1 MIRVRLAAMA
11 AAGLAVS
18 AQAHPGHGPLSQ
30 GAAHFF
36 SSPYHVIPPVL
47 CGAAMWMAASFLKQP
62 KARLALRS
70 AGTAIALG
78 ALALWGI
85 GA

>member
-1 MIRVRLAAMA
+1 MIRVRLAAIA
-11 AAGLAVS
+11 AAMAVS

-36 SSPYHVIPPVL
+36 SSPYHVIPSVL
-47 CGAAMWMAASFLKQP
+47 CGAALWIAGSYLKQP
-62 KARLALRS
+62 KARKALR
-70 AGTAIALG
+70 AIGTMIALG

>member
-11 AAGLAVS
+11 AAAMAVS

-30 GAAHFF
+30 GGAHFF

-47 CGAAMWMAASFLKQP
+47 CGTALWIAASYLKQP
-62 KARLALRS
+62 KPRKALQTI
-70 AGTAIALG
+70 GTVVALG

>member
-1 MIRVRLAAMA
+1 MA
-11 AAGLAVS
+11 AAALAVS

-36 SSPYHVIPPVL
+36 SSPSHVIPAVAA
-47 CGAAMWMAASFLKQP
+47 GAALWTAAMFLKAP
-62 KARLALRS
+62 KARLAVRT
-70 AGTAIALG
+70 AGTVIALG
-78 ALALWGI
+78 ALTLWGI

>member
-1 MIRVRLAAMA
+1 MA
-11 AAGLAVS
+11 AALMAVT

-36 SSPYHVIPPVL
+36 SSPSHVIPPVL
-47 CGAAMWMAASFLKQP
+47 CGAALWIAASFLKQP
-62 KARLALRS
+62 KARLALRTT
-70 AGTAIALG
+70 GTVIALG

>member
-1 MIRVRLAAMA
+1 MIRVRLAAA
-11 AAGLAVS
+11 AAAMAVS
-18 AQAHPGHGPLSQ
+18 AQAHPGHGPLSE

-36 SSPYHVIPPVL
+36 SSPSHTIPVAL
-47 CGAAMWMAASFLKQP
+47 SGLALWIAGSYLKQP
-62 KARLALRS
+62 KARKALRTI
-70 AGTAIALG
+70 GTVVALG

>member
-1 MIRVRLAAMA
+1 MIRVRLAAMVA
-11 AAGLAVS
+11 AAMAVS

-47 CGAAMWMAASFLKQP
+47 CGAAMWIAGSYLKQP
-62 KARLALRS
+62 KARAAMRS
-70 AGTAIALG
+70 IGSVIALG